1 MMHGKEAKKD
11 GNSEPREK
19 VVVEAEVVEGVEG
32 ECGDLEKL
40 LAQKEDELK
49 QAQDRVLRL
58 AAELDN
64 TRKRLEREKTES
76 ICYANE
82 SIMREFLPII
92 DNLERAIEHGEKEEG
107 CHGLLDGVRMT
118 LKGFLDAFAKF
129 GGSRFESV
137 GCQFD
142 PTRHEAVTQEIT
154 SEYPDMT
161 VTREFQKGYTLR
173 DRLLRPAMVGVA
185 RNSQSSESPAGEEEQ
200 GGNGP
205 E

>member
-1 MMHGKEAKKD
+1 MPVKHKRKD
-11 GNSEPREK
+11 GDTGPGEPVEK
-19 VVVEAEVVEGVEG
+19 EPQAAEGAEG
-32 ECGDLEKL
+32 ESGDLEAL
-40 LAQKEDELK
+40 LAEKEEELK

-64 TRKRLEREKTES
+64 TRKRLEREKSES

-82 SIMREFLPII
+82 NIMREFLPVI

-107 CHGLLDGVRMT
+107 CQGLLEGVRMT

-137 GCQFD
+137 GQPFD
-142 PTRHEAVTQEIT
+142 PNLHEAVTQEVT
-154 SEYPDMT
+154 SEFPDMT

-185 RNSQSSESPAGEEEQ
+185 RNSKEE
-200 GGNGP
+200 
-205 E
+205 